1 MAGLRYLISEGGR
14 GLFQAKLM
22 TVVSIVTIAVV
33 LFIACV
39 VTVVMINVWTH
50 LRGAI
55 ERADFVV
62 YCTETAAS
70 DSKTIDELIA
80 TLHGLPEVRSVDF
93 VDKEIAR
100 TRFVALYGSEM
111 LDAVDGNP
119 LPASLEITLT
129 RAHQSSWA
137 AARLKDRLEK
147 LPGVEG
153 VRYAREW
160 IDFLARFQR
169 WFVYAVIA
177 LAVAMVTT
185 LHITISNTIKLTIY
199 ARSDL
204 VRNMALV
211 GATPFFISMPF
222 IVEGMLQ
229 GLIGGVIGVALF
241 YGIKAV
247 FMVEP
252 TLRQLRLAWGPSLLP
267 FLFPL
272 LGVLFGWIGS
282 FFAVRKFISR

>member
-22 TVVSIVTIAVV
+22 TVVSIITIAVV
-33 LFIACV
+33 LLIACV

-70 DSKTIDELIA
+70 DPGTVDELAA
-80 TLHGLPEVRSVDF
+80 TLRSLPEVRTIRY
-93 VDKEIAR
+93 VDKEAAR
-100 TRFVALYGSEM
+100 RRFVALYGSDM
-111 LDAVDGNP
+111 LDAVDENP
-119 LPASLEITLT
+119 LPASLEITLAK
-129 RAHQSSWA
+129 AHQSSNA
-137 AARLKDRLEK
+137 AARLKERLAA

-160 IDFLARFQR
+160 IDFLERVQR

-204 VRNMALV
+204 VRTMALV

-222 IVEGMLQ
+222 IIEGMLQ

-241 YGIKAV
+241 YGIKTV

-252 TLRQLRLAWGPSLLP
+252 TLRQMQFVWGPSLLP
-267 FLFPL
+267 LLFPL

-282 FFAVRKFISR
+282 FFAVRKFMAR